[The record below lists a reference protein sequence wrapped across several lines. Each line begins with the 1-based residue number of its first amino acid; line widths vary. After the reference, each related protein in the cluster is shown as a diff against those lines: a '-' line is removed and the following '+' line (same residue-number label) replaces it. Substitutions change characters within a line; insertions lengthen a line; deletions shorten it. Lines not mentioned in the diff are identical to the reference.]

1 MYHCYG
7 QYPKRP
13 RTNKMAL
20 RPCESLFF
28 SETTKVVKV
37 KNVPLGILR
46 LVLNSVL
53 VCFVVMYQM
62 LYSKGYQAFTE
73 GQTSLS
79 IKVKGS
85 SM

>member
-1 MYHCYG
+1 
-7 QYPKRP
+7 
-13 RTNKMAL
+13 MAL
-20 RPCESLFF
+20 RSCDSLFF
-28 SETTKVVKV
+28 SETTKVVLV

-53 VCFVVMYQM
+53 VCFVVMYEM
-62 LYSKGYQAFTE
+62 VYAKGYQAFTE

-79 IKVKGS
+79 MKVKGS